1 MKSSALLIMAGLA
14 IAVFRPADAR
24 AAEAAGCETQGDL
37 HFICGMS
44 NVEDMLPIDDGKW
57 IVASSMTQGSAGFY
71 LIDPVSK
78 TSKPIALSIGKAEAP
93 YNQCPGAPDL
103 KTVLTHGLDVTRE
116 THSTSLVF
124 AVNHIG
130 RQSVE
135 IYRLTPSQGTAV
147 WIGCVV
153 VPDGAYPNAVV
164 NLPDHSIAVT
174 KFVDTREKDGM
185 ADALAGKPNG
195 LVYRWTPGA
204 GWSEVPNSALPGD
217 NGIVASADGKTLFVN
232 AWGSSEIW
240 RLPLSGMGKPTKVSL
255 NFHPDNLRWA
265 PDGSIFVTGQ
275 TRSSEALPPTDAT
288 GWSVARLDPKT
299 MTVTPLFHYEGT
311 AAFGYATSTVQ
322 AGHTLF
328 IGTWRG
334 DKVAYRDAP

>member
-1 MKSSALLIMAGLA
+1 MKVSALGILAGVI
-14 IAVFRPADAR
+14 IAGFCASDAQ
-24 AAEAAGCETQGDL
+24 AAGAAACASQGNL

-44 NVEDMLPIDDGKW
+44 NVEDMLPVDGGKW
-57 IVASSMTQGSAGFY
+57 IVASSMTEGSAGFY

-78 TSKPIALSIGKAEAP
+78 TSKPVTLSIGKVEAP
-93 YNQCPGAPDL
+93 YDKCPGAPDL
-103 KTVLTHGLDVTRE
+103 KTVLTHGLDVVKE
-116 THSTSLVF
+116 SGSTSLVF

-153 VPDGAYPNAVV
+153 TPARAYPNAVV
-164 NLPDHSIAVT
+164 NLPDRSIAVT
-174 KFVDTREKDGM
+174 KFVDTGEKDGM

-195 LVYRWTPGA
+195 LVYRWKPGT
-204 GWSEVPNSALPGD
+204 GWSEVSGSALPGD
-217 NGIVASADGKTLFVN
+217 NGLITSADGKTLFVN
-232 AWGSSEIW
+232 AWGNSEVW
-240 RLPLSGMGKPTKVSL
+240 RLPLSGKDKPVKVTL

-275 TRSSEALPPTDAT
+275 TRSDETAPPIDAT

-311 AAFGYATSTVQ
+311 PAFGYATSTVE
-322 AGHTLF
+322 ADHTF
-328 IGTWRG
+328 FVGTWRG
-334 DKVAYRDAP
+334 DKVAYRAAP